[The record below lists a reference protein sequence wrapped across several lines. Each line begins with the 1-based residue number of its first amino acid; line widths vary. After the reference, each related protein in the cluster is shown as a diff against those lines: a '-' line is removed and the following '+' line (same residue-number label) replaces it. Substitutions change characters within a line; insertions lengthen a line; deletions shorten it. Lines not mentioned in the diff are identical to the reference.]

1 MADKIRNIED
11 ARRQNR
17 NKKSKLNNSSA
28 NNGRLDDNRQK
39 RMKKRTIVSVIGLVI
54 WFVILIILAW
64 AFGKFYGFLN
74 TFSDLLMNFA
84 GQISAGIIASIVAAF
99 LAANKMGWP
108 KVWTIVS
115 AFCFIMA
122 IILCISSIK
131 LITMEKDKKTKEE
144 PAAAQVEQ
152 TEQAPQDEQSEQS
165 ETRTVYEVR
174 RYSLKDDPFIIEIE
188 AYCGVEKGA
197 IEEEEASQKRAEL
210 ILEDIET
217 ERRARKEREVP
228 QSFYENRD
236 IADFQYGTYVDQ
248 LKRADMVERETVRST
263 IKKIR
268 LDVLKDAKEHRIK
281 ADEQYKDPEN
291 QRHIALYCIDLCDE
305 YLRDGDINSAWENAE
320 EGAQWA
326 VWSIYNAMI
335 KGNADAMNEGYQVLE
350 DLVKRL
356 EEMSGQISGE
366 VIENVQNC
374 RNAYRIV
381 LQNMK

>member
-236 IADFQYGTYVDQ
+236 IADFQ
-248 LKRADMVERETVRST
+248 
-263 IKKIR
+263 
-268 LDVLKDAKEHRIK
+268 
-281 ADEQYKDPEN
+281 
-291 QRHIALYCIDLCDE
+291 
-305 YLRDGDINSAWENAE
+305 
-320 EGAQWA
+320 
-326 VWSIYNAMI
+326 
-335 KGNADAMNEGYQVLE
+335 
-350 DLVKRL
+350 
-356 EEMSGQISGE
+356 
-366 VIENVQNC
+366 
-374 RNAYRIV
+374 
-381 LQNMK
+381 